1 MDNKKSAIVIVL
13 LLALYWLILL
23 MGPKI
28 TASLFERGQT
38 AILNS
43 WTGNTAVEPVE
54 FYLGRTMETL
64 WGPVAQALG
73 GLVLI
78 VLVLGPLRQAGGW
91 IFFGVLCAFLL
102 VTKAN
107 ILLMPPYGDAVGGPF
122 AEGLW
127 LARNNFDYAALARQ
141 PDYSQGGPRVYFFS
155 IFPSYLALLMKMFG
169 AGSWFLLVNHLVF
182 FGMAA
187 GVATMIRGLLSRCMD
202 SRVAGLAAAL
212 VLSWPVFQTQTE
224 IVNMELPSLF
234 FAVLC
239 AWALARHNI
248 HLAGTGALLSL
259 LAKGS
264 GVFACG
270 AFFVYGLV
278 AFVSERD
285 ARARRQ
291 WLIWAG
297 ALAAAG
303 FFIVAAKFFMKDQH
317 VSAGLLTPLIGWPSL
332 KTFKITYFYLAQILL
347 TAVLAFFFV
356 RRRGLPFGPGIRD
369 RQSMD
374 TGWLMA
380 LFAGMWFLLF
390 LNFMNVSPRYR
401 VAVYPFLLGGLVWI
415 MACLLP
421 WRRLQI
427 LTLSAA
433 VILVQFNAYGLRDR
447 VMTGS
452 DYVLL
457 EENLQYRNDLEV
469 YRRLARRIEEHYAQ
483 AAVAAPMV
491 VAQTLA
497 IPQMGYVR
505 KPRSVY
511 IYGFNCT
518 YENIVLFPGL
528 ENIDP
533 SRTVYVTTSREDEG
547 VLPYPVHPS
556 DKVIDT
562 VVWGNKKAW
571 IFMGGISIEIRRRL
585 MLQMLQQR
593 ALRNAAGQNPESMQ

>member
-1 MDNKKSAIVIVL
+1 MDNKKTAILIAILVG
-13 LLALYWLILL
+13 LYRLILL
-23 MGPKI
+23 VGPMN
-28 TASLFERGQT
+28 TVTLFERGQM
-38 AILNS
+38 ASLNA
-43 WTGNTAVEPVE
+43 WTGNSAVEPVE

-64 WGPVAQALG
+64 WGPISQALG
-73 GLVLI
+73 ALVLV

-91 IFFGVLCAFLL
+91 VFFGALCAYLL
-102 VTKAN
+102 ATKAN
-107 ILLMPPYGDAVGGPF
+107 VLLMPPYGDAVGGPF
-122 AEGLW
+122 AEALW
-127 LARNNFDYAALARQ
+127 LARNNFDYAGLALQ

-155 IFPSYLALLMKMFG
+155 IFPSYLAMLMKMFG

-187 GVATMIRGLLSRCMD
+187 GVATMTRGLLSRCMD
-202 SRVAGLAAAL
+202 VRVAGLAA
-212 VLSWPVFQTQTE
+212 VLIMSWPVFQTQTE
-224 IVNMELPSLF
+224 IINMELPSLF

-239 AWALARHNI
+239 AWALAERNI
-248 HLAGTGALLSL
+248 HLAGTGAFLSL

-270 AFFVYGLV
+270 AFFIYGLV
-278 AFVSERD
+278 AFIFERD
-285 ARARRQ
+285 VRVRRR

-297 ALAAAG
+297 VLAAAG

-347 TAVLAFFFV
+347 TGTLTFLFARRVALPAGLGV
-356 RRRGLPFGPGIRD
+356 REQRSLE
-369 RQSMD
+369 
-374 TGWLMA
+374 TGWIMA

-401 VAVYPFLLGGLVWI
+401 VAVYPFLLGGLVWV

-427 LTLSAA
+427 LALSAA

-447 VMTGS
+447 VMPGS

-483 AAVAAPMV
+483 ATVVAPMV

-505 KPRSVY
+505 TPRSVY

-528 ENIDP
+528 EGIDP

-547 VLPYPVHPS
+547 ALPYPIHPS

-593 ALRNAAGQNPESMQ
+593 ALRNPAGQNPESMQ